1 MRIRSRR
8 GLGATVFTW
17 AIVCVGFCLASDPVL
32 AYKSSDAST
41 AIVAWAN
48 ANIGKYNQYIQYAR
62 QKAKPQV
69 PVPPEVDPP
78 CHLCGDNA
86 KTQGEQQVDAWLKQT
101 EEPEATYMKGLAAM
115 SRQVTL
121 DRALGNQLSSAAQKA
136 LSQFE
141 DENAFM
147 EDIGKLASRLLDGKA
162 IPMAEKH
169 DKEPR
174 RAYAGIRLLLET
186 AREAAITKG
195 NKSADDEALGL
206 VKTWTESITEKI
218 DKDVVNGHMYNLCPV
233 YAELYRQVELLGGPE
248 TNIEQFQKTIAKMQD
263 LLKFN
268 VTLNLKVTTN
278 DEDGGHLYATWVG
291 KAKLRLNLDLA
302 KSCYT
307 PQWESSGVMSVN
319 VTQFDMLSIVR
330 DGNGNKERVPATL
343 VSPHQYSVTVQKPQL
358 DLCDPQP
365 IFQVPLADLMVPQE
379 KVMVKGTVEPT
390 GLLLPFLAAVVDA
403 NEFNRPEANQLTGG
417 AAPMPGSGVPQAST
431 DSTNMDAAKAEI
443 QAHQTD
449 TAWLMSPAGQAAI
462 ARVQK
467 AALAQAKSKMAGA
480 GVVVPQANT
489 FSQLTSSLVSAHL
502 PWTNGNPD
510 PVNKTLHVKKDSKDI
525 ELTVTV
531 DQAKQ

>member
-1 MRIRSRR
+1 VC
-8 GLGATVFTW
+8 LGFFIACHP
-17 AIVCVGFCLASDPVL
+17 ARA
-32 AYKSSDAST
+32 AKSSDAS
-41 AIVAWAN
+41 AAVIAWVN

-62 QKAKPQV
+62 QTAMPQV

-101 EEPEATYMKGLAAM
+101 EEPEVTYMKALAAM

-121 DRALGNQLSSAAQKA
+121 DRAAGNQLSPAAEKA

-147 EDIGKLASRLLDGKA
+147 ADIGKLASRLLDGKA
-162 IPMAEKH
+162 IPMAEKY

-186 AREAAITKG
+186 ARQAAITQG
-195 NKSADDEALGL
+195 NKSADDVALGL

-218 DKDVVNGHMYNLCPV
+218 DNDVLTGHKYNLCPV
-233 YAELYRQVELLGGPE
+233 YASLYRQVELLGGPE
-248 TNIEQFQKTIAKMQD
+248 TNIEQFKKTIEKMQE

-268 VTLNLKVTTN
+268 VTLNLKVTTI
-278 DEDGGHLYATWVG
+278 DEDGGHLDVTWVG
-291 KAKLRLNLDLA
+291 KAKLKLNLDLA
-302 KSCYT
+302 NSCYT
-307 PQWESSGVMSVN
+307 PQWENGGTMAVN
-319 VTQFDMLSIVR
+319 VTQFDMLAIVR
-330 DGNGNKERVPATL
+330 DANGNKERVPATL
-343 VSPHQYSVTVQKPQL
+343 ISPHQYSVTLQKPQL

-379 KVMVKGTVEPT
+379 KLMVKGHVEPT

-417 AAPMPGSGVPQAST
+417 AAPMPGSGTPQASEN
-431 DSTNMDAAKAEI
+431 SSSMDAARAEI
-443 QAHQTD
+443 QAHQGD
-449 TAWLMSPAGQAAI
+449 TAWLMSAAGQSAI
-462 ARVQK
+462 ARLQK
-467 AALAQAKSKMAGA
+467 AALAQAQGKMAGS
-480 GVVVPQANT
+480 GVVLPQANN

-502 PWTNGNPD
+502 PWTNGNAD
-510 PVNKTLHVKKDSKDI
+510 PVNKTLHVKKDSKDM